1 MAAPAMSIRTQITLD
16 PEIQRRATTKA
27 RELGISFAEYVRRA
41 VVQDLGGSARK
52 THVSMLFDL
61 VDEGP
66 ATDIARDKDAMLA
79 EALLHEHRRKVAKRR
94 SKQSR

>member
-1 MAAPAMSIRTQITLD
+1 MVAPAMSVRTQIALD
-16 PEIQRRATTKA
+16 PEIQRRAAAKA

-41 VVQDLGGSARK
+41 VVQDLGGSRRK

-66 ATDIARDKDAMLA
+66 VTDVAHDKDAMLA
-79 EALLHEHRRKVAKRR
+79 EAVLQEHRRKAATRGSKR
-94 SKQSR
+94 SR